1 MNSNRLLLP
10 VGIGLGVALFAVS
23 LGSSKQSIPKVNPS
37 GMKDLDP
44 SIDPWGPA
52 RHATGDF
59 PPPDPALVGNPNLPE
74 IVEALRELEAW
85 LKSQPGVPSSNWS
98 AREITTM
105 PKAPGQP
112 VAVPPRSLW
121 ANMVSTLKIFAR
133 IRAQMG
139 VPLSLRG
146 YRPLDYDRAVG
157 GAKNSTHTYFNALD
171 IRATSP
177 DDKRKLALIGA
188 REYLD
193 NPDEKIGLGV
203 YGPTTPSNI
212 PIDSVWR
219 RRTWAN
225 SQDWIKKAQGTT

>member
-1 MNSNRLLLP
+1 MKNRLIIPL
-10 VGIGLGVALFAVS
+10 GLGAGFLLALMS
-23 LGSSKQSIPKVNPS
+23 GSSAKSTIPKVSPT
-37 GMKDLDP
+37 GMQDLDP

-74 IVEALRELEAW
+74 IAEALRELEAW
-85 LKSQPGVPSSNWS
+85 LKSQDGVPSSNWT

-112 VAVPPRSLW
+112 VAIPPRSLW
-121 ANMVSTLKIFAR
+121 ANMVSTLQIFSR
-133 IRAQMG
+133 IRRRMG

-177 DDKRKLALIGA
+177 EDKRRLAVIGA
-188 REYLD
+188 QEYLE
-193 NPDEKIGLGV
+193 NPEEKIGLGI

-212 PIDSVWR
+212 HIDSGWR

-225 SQDWIKKAQGTT
+225 SQDWIKKL